1 MLEVSVL
8 LFAVCFVVVSWDLFS
23 MTLSFRIVSGKPW
36 FIKSYQSFPFRS
48 SVSFHDTI
56 IEQTWFMLK
65 LSVKLVEHSLV
76 TSATV
81 PILKWHLFDYLESFN
96 RLFHCCLWQGL
107 LCPLLCKVCYGRDCL
122 RSLLFTYVLNNSTT
136 YIRDPQLSAYTS
148 LNNECI
154 SMTKKNETLLHSLI
168 FLM

>member
-48 SVSFHDTI
+48 SVSFHGTI
-56 IEQTWFMLK
+56 IEQTWVMLK

-96 RLFHCCLWQGL
+96 RLFQCC
-107 LCPLLCKVCYGRDCL
+107 LCKVCYALCCARFATVGIVCDHFC
-122 RSLLFTYVLNNSTT
+122 SLMS
-136 YIRDPQLSAYTS
+136 
-148 LNNECI
+148 
-154 SMTKKNETLLHSLI
+154 
-168 FLM
+168 